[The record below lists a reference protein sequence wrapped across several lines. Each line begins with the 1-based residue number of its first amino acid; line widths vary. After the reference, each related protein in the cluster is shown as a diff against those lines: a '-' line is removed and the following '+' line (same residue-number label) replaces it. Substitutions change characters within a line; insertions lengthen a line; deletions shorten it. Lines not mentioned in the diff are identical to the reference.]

1 MATGLNNRSRRLV
14 TAFVIATMVLVASV
28 YTQIGLE
35 SAFGVELSSIVY
47 AEHISGG
54 GD

>member
-14 TAFVIATMVLVASV
+14 TAIVIAAMVLVASV

-35 SAFGVELSSIVY
+35 NTLGLEFGPTVH

-54 GD
+54 GG